1 MTSVFGVKS
10 LNFLFSPSNIP
21 NVSEAIRLILQEPDF
36 QENEY
41 MYDDLDLEVDI
52 GSGKYYLLLFFLYW
66 GVSLPCSNY
75 LHCHTMPY
83 PPPPPFPTPWPHHVV
98 WGVLEYYFHGET
110 KKRCVEC
117 DSVMVF
123 KPKVLHFKVKDT
135 LLKHK

>member
-52 GSGKYYLLLFFLYW
+52 GSGKYYLLLFFLY
-66 GVSLPCSNY
+66 
-75 LHCHTMPY
+75 
-83 PPPPPFPTPWPHHVV
+83 
-98 WGVLEYYFHGET
+98 
-110 KKRCVEC
+110 
-117 DSVMVF
+117 
-123 KPKVLHFKVKDT
+123 
-135 LLKHK
+135 